1 MLGEELSYLKAT
13 EIARVRLEEK
23 EKHQREVQNIRKQ
36 LEEEF
41 ALKAERLKAS
51 EKDKLQLLG
60 DQKQLQEEEAY
71 VQRQKLLEDMLSLK
85 ERESEF
91 ELNQQMKA
99 K

>member
-1 MLGEELSYLKAT
+1 LLLIAFSVALSIT
-13 EIARVRLEEK
+13 IFV
-23 EKHQREVQNIRKQ
+23 
-36 LEEEF
+36 
-41 ALKAERLKAS
+41 
-51 EKDKLQLLG
+51 
-60 DQKQLQEEEAY
+60 QLQEEEAY